1 MFGTRTEPTSQSF
14 FLPRTN
20 TNTKHCAAEAHR
32 FTFLFFASFRNSH
45 TEKRHTTH
53 KLNAIDASS
62 DNMLLLLGS
71 SATARARRRLLILNF
86 YRTQSS
92 NFHGNTAHH
101 TERNALLD
109 DDDFQLLSAH
119 QSGAGWSTLTIH
131 TTIKGSTVAEQAGP
145 YLILSSGENTAFR
158 RSAQERGIPRDCAR
172 GKPDRTPLPARH

>member
-62 DNMLLLLGS
+62 FGILRHG
-71 SATARARRRLLILNF
+71 ARTRRRLLILNF

-92 NFHGNTAHH
+92 NFHGNTAHR
-101 TERNALLD
+101 TERNTLLD

-131 TTIKGSTVAEQAGP
+131 TTIKDRPEQ
-145 YLILSSGENTAFR
+145 SR
-158 RSAQERGIPRDCAR
+158 QV
-172 GKPDRTPLPARH
+172 RT

>member
-92 NFHGNTAHH
+92 NFHGNTAHS

-109 DDDFQLLSAH
+109 DDDVQH

-131 TTIKGSTVAEQAGP
+131 TTGP
-145 YLILSSGENTAFR
+145 YLILSSGENTAFS
-158 RSAQERGIPRDCAR
+158 RSAQEREIPRDCAR
-172 GKPDRTPLPARH
+172 GKPDRTPLPARALTLSKHSSLTVCR

>member
-14 FLPRTN
+14 FLPQTN

-45 TEKRHTTH
+45 TEKRHHTQTQR
-53 KLNAIDASS
+53 NRCFFRQYASS
-62 DNMLLLLGS
+62 FGILRHG
-71 SATARARRRLLILNF
+71 TRTRRLLILNF

-92 NFHGNTAHH
+92 NFHGNTAHR

-131 TTIKGSTVAEQAGP
+131 TTIKGRPKQSRHVP
-145 YLILSSGENTAFR
+145 NPFR
-158 RSAQERGIPRDCAR
+158 RKHSVQPFSTRARNSERLC
-172 GKPDRTPLPARH
+172 KRTT